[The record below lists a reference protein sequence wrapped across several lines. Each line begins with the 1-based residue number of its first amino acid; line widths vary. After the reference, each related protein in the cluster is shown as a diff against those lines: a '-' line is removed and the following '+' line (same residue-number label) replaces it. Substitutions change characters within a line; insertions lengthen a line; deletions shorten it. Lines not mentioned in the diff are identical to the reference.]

1 MKVIKK
7 IAAIMFALVMVISMG
22 ANVSVAHAEEGAQ
35 TGTKGKITIND
46 AVDGQI
52 YTIYKMLD
60 LESYDPE
67 NGLYSYKPASEAWK
81 TFFADGKPGHDYA
94 TINENGYI
102 TWTDK
107 SKIEETE
114 DEKKVRLEK
123 EAAELAQKALAYA
136 KDTNNHI
143 TATKGK
149 EADGTTVE
157 FSELDLGYYL
167 VDSNLGTLCGLNTT
181 NPTVIIKEKNG
192 EPTVEKKVSS
202 TDGSGYGE
210 FNEVNIGD
218 KVYFQTIITVQPG
231 AQNYV
236 LHDTMCEG
244 LDFKKDIQVK
254 LNNMSNST
262 STPDDYSIYLK
273 DTKSENKTDDGCT
286 FEIRFTEKFCNQLK
300 ENDKIYVTYSAIL
313 NGKAFIGVNAEDGSG
328 NTNTTKLTYGENKK
342 ESTSVKTNTY
352 TYQIPVF
359 KYTGT
364 EKTPLAGAKF
374 ALYATETG
382 GNPIALKQKEGTQ
395 NYRKALVTETGS
407 ITEVVTT
414 DAGSFS
420 IQGLKPGNYWLEET
434 AAPKGYNKLAKRIK
448 IAIGQYGGV
457 TIDGTYNANGT
468 VTGGELKTTVEV
480 ENKSGSIL
488 PSTGG
493 IGTTIFYIAGA
504 FLVLISGVVLIA
516 KKRTDSK

>member
-107 SKIEETE
+107 SKVEETE

-143 TATKGK
+143 TATGEKK
-149 EADGTTVE
+149 ANGTTVK

-167 VDSNLGTLCGLNTT
+167 VDSSLGTLCGLDTT
-181 NPTVIIKEKNG
+181 NPTVTIKEKNDV
-192 EPTVEKKVSS
+192 PTVDKKIDISTQTNEILVDKSS
-202 TDGSGYGE
+202 ANLGE
-210 FNEVNIGD
+210 VVVF
-218 KVYFQTIITVQPG
+218 KTTINVQPG
-231 AQNYV
+231 AYNYV
-236 LHDTMCEG
+236 LHDEMDSNLENPTLWTVADNG
-244 LDFKKDIQVK
+244 TDNYRYVSDQDFQFI
-254 LNNMSNST
+254 SNPT
-262 STPDDYSIYLK
+262 GG
-273 DTKSENKTDDGCT
+273 GCT
-286 FEIRFTEKFCNQLK
+286 FELKFLDNFYKNRAELINQK
-300 ENDKIYVTYSAIL
+300 KVTTITIQYYATVKDSAPINTAMEN
-313 NGKAFIGVNAEDGSG
+313 KAW
-328 NTNTTKLTYGENKK
+328 LTYGDNNTESNKPVTK
-342 ESTSVKTNTY
+342 TY
-352 TYQIPVF
+352 TYGIHVF
-359 KYTGT
+359 KYTKKNDVNTG
-364 EKTPLAGAKF
+364 LAGAKF
-374 ALYATETG
+374 SLYTDNNNAVGSIINFKNNGNEYRYTEDT
-382 GNPIALKQKEGTQ
+382 EGTTKTLQ
-395 NYRKALVTETGS
+395 S
-407 ITEVVTT
+407 PT
-414 DAGSFS
+414 DGNFY
-420 IQGLKPGNYWLEET
+420 IKGLKAGTYWLKET
-434 AAPKGYNKLAKRIK
+434 EAPKGYNTLVEPIK
-448 IAIGQYGGV
+448 IIIEQN
-457 TIDGTYNANGT
+457 TDGTQSMKNVKGDVIT
-468 VTGGELKTTVEV
+468 KVEV

-493 IGTTIFYIAGA
+493 MGTTIFYIAGA